1 MQQELLSKLNKL
13 ERTNQNA
20 FKNTE
25 KKLTQDLKK
34 IDKKVYAPHRVK
46 PFEIEIWKSNKTNED
61 K

>member
-25 KKLTQDLKK
+25 EKSTEDLIKIEKK
-34 IDKKVYAPHRVK
+34 I
-46 PFEIEIWKSNKTNED
+46 N
-61 K
+61 